1 MPASNPRGTALGPL
15 LMLGLLLTVPYLA
28 LNLGEALT
36 PTGSAITWK
45 IPDLGANILQGRV
58 SWPFA
63 SSFIAVGLFIAM
75 VFAAAVLVEGAKNLR
90 TKNSGQGPSA
100 GTLRALSLRHAA
112 KYARKALR
120 VPPGTKDK
128 DLVVS
133 MATTSQSRKPL
144 YMQFEDSCWVY
155 APTRAGKTLTIV
167 APGILSAPGPVL
179 ATSTKVDVLTHTA
192 VPRLESGHVFAFDLE
207 QISGWP
213 HQVFWNPVH
222 GCQKDTEALAR
233 GKAWARA
240 TSKGNVKNGDWFAD
254 QAAAVL
260 GRLLH
265 AAALEGKGLRD
276 VMRWA
281 SDFSDAEPVEILRRN
296 GAPESF
302 IARLVDL
309 RTSRAGEAV
318 DGIKMT
324 LQGLFE
330 PLASERVL
338 AQLIPGNRSTFDAEE
353 FLNGH
358 NTLYVIADGEA
369 SPLAPLVTMF
379 TDFVFRTARHLSQQ
393 RAGGRLWPVFTMFL
407 DEAPNVAAIQDMPAV
422 LSDSGGRGIRV
433 LGFSSSFAQNE
444 ARWGLEAAK
453 AIQETANVIILMPGL
468 KREALKD
475 YAAEMSTKKKQ
486 RRSHSTGR
494 NGGSTTTSVEDVQVM
509 TPEEIKHLRV
519 GEALVVY
526 RNLPPFVGRMHPL
539 WERKDWKQLK
549 EQSRHAELMCGK
561 FFIDEDLGAEVQGH
575 GHARFIGRLGNRI
588 GERLARRGS

>member
-1 MPASNPRGTALGPL
+1 
-15 LMLGLLLTVPYLA
+15 MLVLLLAVLYLA

-36 PTGSAITWK
+36 PTGSAITWNAR
-45 IPDLGANILQGRV
+45 DLGEGLVQGRV
-58 SWPFA
+58 AWPLA
-63 SSFIAVGLFIAM
+63 STFIAIGLFVAL
-75 VFAAAVLVEGAKNLR
+75 VLAAAFLVEGTKNLR
-90 TKNSGQGPSA
+90 TRNTGPGPSP
-100 GTLRALSLRHAA
+100 GTLRALSLRRAA
-112 KYARKALR
+112 RYARKALR
-120 VPPGTKDK
+120 VPPGTKNK

-133 MATTSQSRKPL
+133 LAATPHGKKPL

-155 APTRAGKTLTIV
+155 APTRAGKTLTVV
-167 APGILSAPGPVL
+167 APGILASPGPVL

-192 VPRLESGHVFAFDLE
+192 IARLEAGQVLAFDLE
-207 QISGWP
+207 QITGWP
-213 HQVFWNPVH
+213 HQVLWNPVH
-222 GCQKDTEALAR
+222 GCQDDTEALAR

-254 QAAAVL
+254 QAAAIL

-265 AAALEGKGLRD
+265 AAALEDKDLRD

-281 SDFSDAEPVEILRRN
+281 SDFTDAEPVEILRRN

-302 IARLVDL
+302 VARLVDL

-338 AQLIPGNRSTFDAEE
+338 AQLIPGNRTTFDAEE
-353 FLNGH
+353 FLDGQ

-407 DEAPNVAAIQDMPAV
+407 DEAPNVAAIRDMPAV

-453 AIQETANVIILMPGL
+453 AIQETANVVVLMPGL

-475 YAAEMSTKKKQ
+475 YGAEMGTTHRE
-486 RRSHSTGR
+486 RRSRSTGR
-494 NGGSTTTSVEDVQVM
+494 NGGSTTTSLEEVPVM
-509 TPEEIKHLRV
+509 KAEEIKHLRV

-539 WERKDWKQLK
+539 WERKDWKQL
-549 EQSRHAELMCGK
+549 EQQAREAELMCGK
-561 FFIDEDLGAEVQGH
+561 LFVNGEPGAGVHDRG
-575 GHARFIGRLGNRI
+575 GFIGRI
-588 GERLARRGS
+588 GERLSRRGA